1 MDYGSGVSRVGLIA
15 GLSTAVD
22 LMDPALH
29 LHHRRVAVLASR
41 IGQAM
46 GLADAEVRTLMLAGL
61 LHDIGAL
68 SLTERLALMRFEEP
82 PGGASGHPE
91 HGEVGYQLLRG
102 FGPLRD
108 VACAIRFHHVE
119 WRAGRGHGR
128 RGPGVPAASHVL
140 HLADRLAVVLSP
152 GADLL
157 PQASRVCRLIR
168 LQRGEAFAPAAVDAL
183 LDAAARKSFWL
194 EVEASVA
201 ADAWLDQWRDVPS
214 DVVELRPFAEVFCR
228 LIDFRSRF
236 TSTHTSGVAAM
247 CKAIGGLCGLS
258 DARVEALE
266 VAGYLHDLGKVS
278 VPVEFLEKPGALTAP
293 QFDRV
298 KAHSYETYRILK
310 ASGVRE
316 EIVAWA
322 SYHHERIDGR
332 GYPFHLGGESLSLE
346 SRIVAVADV
355 FTALTEDRPYR
366 GGMDA
371 AGVARILRR
380 MGGGALD
387 GDLTALV
394 GAHAADL
401 SAERARA
408 QAGARTAYEGF
419 LGRIGSATR

>member
-29 LHHRRVAVLASR
+29 LHHRRVAVLACR
-41 IGQAM
+41 IGQVM
-46 GLADAEVRTLMLAGL
+46 GLPDAEVRTLVLSGL

-68 SLTERLALMRFEEP
+68 SLAERLALMRFEEP
-82 PGGASGHPE
+82 SGVAPGHPE

-102 FGPLRD
+102 FEPLRE
-108 VACAIRFHHVE
+108 VACAIRSHHVE
-119 WRAGRGHGR
+119 WRAGRGHGH
-128 RGPGVPAASHVL
+128 RGIGVPVVSHIL
-140 HLADRLAVVLSP
+140 HLADRLAVVLGP
-152 GADLL
+152 GTDRREQTA
-157 PQASRVCRLIR
+157 RVCRLIR
-168 LQRGEAFAPAAVDAL
+168 LQRGEVFAPAAVDAL
-183 LDAAARKSFWL
+183 LDAAARESFLL
-194 EVEASVA
+194 ETEASVE
-201 ADAWLDQWRDVPS
+201 ADSWLDQWKDVPS
-214 DVVELRPFAEVFCR
+214 DVVELRPLAELFCR

-247 CKAIGGLCGLS
+247 CKAIGRLCGLP

-266 VAGYLHDLGKVS
+266 VAGYLHDLGKIS
-278 VPVEFLEKPGALTAP
+278 VPVEFLEKPGALTAS
-293 QFDRV
+293 QFNRV
-298 KAHSYETYRILK
+298 RAHSYETYRILR
-310 ASGVRE
+310 ASGVPG

-332 GYPFHLGGESLSLE
+332 GYPFHIGGESLSLE

-366 GGMDA
+366 RGMDE
-371 AGVARILRR
+371 AGVVPILRR

-401 SAERARA
+401 NAQRLRA
-408 QAGARTAYEGF
+408 QARAMRAYEGF
-419 LGRIGSATR
+419 LARIGSATC

>member
-1 MDYGSGVSRVGLIA
+1 MDFGNAVSRVGFIA
-15 GLSTAVD
+15 GLSTAID

-29 LHHRRVAVLASR
+29 LHHRWVAVLAGR

-46 GLADAEVRTLMLAGL
+46 GLSDAEVRTLMLAGL

-82 PGGASGHPE
+82 SERSPGHAQ

-102 FGPLRD
+102 FGPLRE
-108 VACAIRFHHVE
+108 VARAIRFHHVE
-119 WRAGRGHGR
+119 WRPGRGHGE
-128 RGPGVPAASHVL
+128 RGVGVPAASHIL
-140 HLADRLAVVLSP
+140 HLADRLAVVLGP
-152 GADLL
+152 GTDLL
-157 PQASRVCRLIR
+157 QQASRVSRVIR
-168 LQRGEAFAPAAVDAL
+168 LQRGEVFAPAPVDAL
-183 LDAAARKSFWL
+183 LDVAARTGFWL
-194 EVEASVA
+194 ETRDSVETDS
-201 ADAWLDQWRDVPS
+201 WLDRWKDLPS
-214 DVVELRPFAEVFCR
+214 EAVELGPLAELFCR

-247 CKAIGGLCGLS
+247 CKAIGDLCGLPG
-258 DARVEALE
+258 DRVEALE
-266 VAGYLHDLGKVS
+266 VAGHLHDLGKVS

-293 QFDRV
+293 QYLRV
-298 KAHSYETYRILK
+298 QAHSYETYRILR
-310 ASGVRE
+310 ASGVPE
-316 EIVAWA
+316 DIVAWA

-366 GGMDA
+366 TGMDA
-371 AGVARILRR
+371 AAVVRILRR

-387 GDLTALV
+387 ADLTALV

-401 SAERARA
+401 NAERAQAQGRA
-408 QAGARTAYEGF
+408 KIAYESF
-419 LGRIGSATR
+419 LGRIGPATC